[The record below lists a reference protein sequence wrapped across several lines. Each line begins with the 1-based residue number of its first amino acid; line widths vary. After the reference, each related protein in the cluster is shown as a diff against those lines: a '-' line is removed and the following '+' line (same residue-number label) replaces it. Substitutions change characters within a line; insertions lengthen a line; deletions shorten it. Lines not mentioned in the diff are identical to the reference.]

1 MLRATLCLCLLSVRV
16 GGALFSCALCSG
28 VFRGR
33 YSRSLVPIFIKMLYN
48 FKHFLLGFL
57 ASFRF
62 EPFSSSFHQDMS
74 AAAAAAAQ
82 TFGRKLFTDSAPVL
96 DRKTIPTI
104 EREQNN
110 KRADWPVDACVVI
123 HFRFVFFFPFII
135 IEPKKGGNMTDCCSS
150 YSNTCI
156 CRVTLTTISGYLIY

>member
-1 MLRATLCLCLLSVRV
+1 
-16 GGALFSCALCSG
+16 
-28 VFRGR
+28 
-33 YSRSLVPIFIKMLYN
+33 MLYN

-74 AAAAAAAQ
+74 AAAQ

-104 EREQNN
+104 ER
-110 KRADWPVDACVVI
+110 
-123 HFRFVFFFPFII
+123 
-135 IEPKKGGNMTDCCSS
+135 
-150 YSNTCI
+150 
-156 CRVTLTTISGYLIY
+156 